1 MQLLRK
7 GCFRWRRCELSS
19 VHCVGGEVGQV
30 VYRWAAWLLFKACA
44 GLRALRAVGSWE
56 GEVHPTQLERQ
67 RICQLPGDWMVLGDG
82 VLTDVRRGLAVV
94 PEGGTGVWGRVL
106 PLRGH

>member
-1 MQLLRK
+1 MSCPQSIVLGLR
-7 GCFRWRRCELSS
+7 W
-19 VHCVGGEVGQV
+19 VGQV
-30 VYRWAAWLLFKACA
+30 VYRWAAWLVLKGCA
-44 GLRALRAVGSWE
+44 GLRALRAVGSWA

-67 RICQLPGDWMVLGDG
+67 RICQLPGDWMVLEDG